1 MARYRRI
8 DPYIWHD
15 DKFPSFSDDAKLLFF
30 HLLTTPRGNPLG
42 CFVQGKA
49 DMAEYLGWSSKR
61 LETPFRV
68 LVSSDRIRY
77 DEKTRLILIPR
88 YLFYNP
94 LENENQAKMAC
105 KYLSELPYNAQHFQ
119 GLKQSLEQY
128 GKPFLILLVN
138 ALTDRIN
145 SGNGIGNGIGNGTP
159 NTEPYPF
166 LSEPQHLTVPPIS
179 PLPSFQSP
187 EWLPSAVWKD
197 YLDMRKSI
205 KRPLSE
211 KGQKLAIKKLDALR
225 TGGHDVTAIIE
236 QSIFHSWQGFFVVKE
251 DGKAPSPTSTPSA
264 LSEHGR
270 YMQKLIN
277 QQLKEQAAREAS
289 GSTVPSEEG
298 GRA

>member
-138 ALTDRIN
+138 ALSDRIN

-179 PLPSFQSP
+179 PKGDEGVFMSFEEFYDYYP
-187 EWLPSAVWKD
+187 RKAARGRAEKAWKALKPD
-197 YLDMRKSI
+197 TALQEIIS
-205 KRPLSE
+205 
-211 KGQKLAIKKLDALR
+211 DALWK
-225 TGGHDVTAIIE
+225 AK
-236 QSIFHSWQGFFVVKE
+236 QS
-251 DGKAPSPTSTPSA
+251 
-264 LSEHGR
+264 
-270 YMQKLIN
+270 
-277 QQLKEQAAREAS
+277 QAWLTNKQYIPYPATWLRDKGWLNE
-289 GSTVPSEEG
+289 VLL
-298 GRA
+298 